1 MLSLV
6 LALVAAQTAAPQEAA
21 LSRGVVVMSS
31 RSEGLTPIETVAL
44 AERLSKALQDARVPV
59 ALSPDE
65 AISRLG
71 PERRPERC
79 QVKPEC
85 LAERGRA
92 LGVGAVVALDSSKVF
107 DDLPMRVMLLD
118 SRQGRIILRRSY
130 TVPGARV
137 EELDSAF
144 RDVSQEIQKSLSALP
159 GFEEPLSSDAPT
171 QPGAV
176 VLTPSP
182 AEAPSPALAG
192 TAQPSRLPVY
202 LTRGG
207 AAVAGGTALFFLVS
221 GLLQASELQQELPSG
236 DSKWT
241 YAQATQLRDGANR
254 QLLLSG
260 VLAGAAGVLLGASF
274 LLSSPEPMSEAPTAG
289 AR

>member
-6 LALVAAQTAAPQEAA
+6 LTLVAAQTAAPQEVA
-21 LSRGVVVMSS
+21 LVRGVVVISS

-71 PERRPERC
+71 AERHPERC

-85 LAERGRA
+85 LAERGRM

-118 SRQGRIILRRSY
+118 SRQGRVVLRRSY
-130 TVPGARV
+130 TVSGARV

-159 GFEEPLSSDAPT
+159 GFEQPDAPR
-171 QPGAV
+171 QSPPV
-176 VLTPSP
+176 VLTPGSGQ
-182 AEAPSPALAG
+182 APSSAL
-192 TAQPSRLPVY
+192 TASGPPSRLPVY

-207 AAVAGGTALFFLVS
+207 AAVAGGTAVFFLVR
-221 GLLQASELQQELPSG
+221 GLLQASELRQELPSG
-236 DSKWT
+236 ASRWT
-241 YAQATQLRDGANR
+241 YAQATRLRDGANR
-254 QLLLSG
+254 QLLLAG
-260 VLAGAAGVLLGASF
+260 VLAGAAGVLLGTSF
-274 LLSSPEPMSEAPTAG
+274 LLPSPEPGNAAPAAG